1 MCVMNDT
8 PTLTDKNW
16 LASMQGQKSRII
28 NEYLRDAASKG
39 QVWRVQELLK
49 LGAEPRHRGEVTWKI
64 AVENGHLDVFKV
76 LVDHVKDKA
85 NPSVFAEKHFL
96 FFNAI
101 RYNQQHIVE
110 YMLKK
115 QYYTNPSR
123 NEYSEP
129 IVTATEFNHK
139 GLVEFLIRNNF
150 NPHAQND
157 LALQTAA
164 KKGHTELFHFFLD
177 LGADIHTQNDN
188 PLNLAVINK
197 HYDIVEF
204 CLQKGADANNSKAY
218 PLQSAVL
225 NQDHRMISLLLK
237 YKANINFGDASAM
250 RYAVSGGHI
259 NTIGF
264 LLSHGA
270 LASVTKDILNLAP
283 KDKQPIIKNFIKK
296 YQECL
301 KTPLEK
307 NTRKYLNDPIEMAKL
322 GHFEHW
328 VTEKE
333 RRGQPIDKESLL
345 KKDAFGNTVLDI
357 LGAKRQLSLI
367 FKSNLWTEQLD
378 ALNDIWQ
385 NHLAPY
391 YKDQVDFKTL
401 HIEVSIL
408 SISKTH
414 IRPKRR
420 PPPTP

>member
-16 LASMQGQKSRII
+16 LASMQGQKPRII
-28 NEYLRDAASKG
+28 NEHLRDASAKG
-39 QVWRVQELLK
+39 QVWRVRELLK
-49 LGAEPRHRGEVTWKI
+49 LGAEPRHRGEITWKI
-64 AVENGHLDVFKV
+64 AVQNGHLNVFKA
-76 LVDHVKDKA
+76 LVDHVEDKA
-85 NPSVFAEKHFL
+85 NPSLFAERHFL

-110 YMLKK
+110 HMLKN
-115 QYYTNPSR
+115 QYYTNPDR
-123 NEYSEP
+123 RKYSEP
-129 IVTATEFNHK
+129 IVAATEFNHK
-139 GLVEFLIRNNF
+139 GLVEFLIKNNF
-150 NPHAQND
+150 NPHAKSD
-157 LALQTAA
+157 IALQTAA

-188 PLNLAVINK
+188 PLNLAVTNK
-197 HYDIVEF
+197 HYDIVEY
-204 CLQKGADANNSKAY
+204 CLQNGADANNSKAY

-237 YKANINFGDASAM
+237 YKANINFGNSSAM

-270 LASVTKDILNLAP
+270 STSITKDIINLAP
-283 KDKQPIIKNFIKK
+283 EDKQPIIKDFIKK

-301 KTPLEK
+301 KAPVKKK
-307 NTRKYLNDPIEMAKL
+307 NRKYLNDPVGTAKL

-328 VTEKE
+328 VAEKE
-333 RRGQPIDKESLL
+333 RRGQLIDKKTLL
-345 KKDAFGNTVLDI
+345 KKDALGNTVLDI
-357 LGAKRQLSLI
+357 LGAKNQLSLL
-367 FKSNLWTEQLD
+367 FKSNLWTGRLD
-378 ALNDIWQ
+378 VLNDIWQ

-391 YKDQVDFKTL
+391 YKDQIDFKAL
-401 HIEVSIL
+401 HMEVSIL
-408 SISKTH
+408 SISKTR